1 MDIRVTRDQSRFVI
15 VGKQEGTTSLLLIK
29 DDGGQLQFT
38 IRVIAADAH
47 KGFGGRENIRLDL
60 YFVLIQDRYSHQIG
74 LNWPGNIGSTITP
87 SEAAIAITGG
97 SGQATQS
104 AFQILPQT
112 FLPSF
117 DLAQAKGWA
126 KMYRQATLVT
136 ANGTEAVFTSGG
148 EFNVQVQNNLTVNVQ
163 AIEFGT
169 KISVLPKYDSK
180 TGRIEL
186 EIVAD
191 VSDLDAEKGV
201 RGIPGRITS
210 HVETL
215 VNLELGQSVSLAG
228 IRARTE
234 RRKKNGIPG
243 LALIPF
249 IGALFGTNFSR
260 NGRQRVL
267 HVGRPVSRRA
277 DKSESTGPCR
287 RSATCVR
294 EFSRWGRRPRAHGPA
309 ARRARRPAH
318 ERKRARPMTG
328 GFAVSVLTPDGS
340 EQKINIAEIATL
352 TIGRDPSCHVV
363 LPSPAVSRIHLRV
376 ERSSGGVRVVD
387 QSANGTTLGDELV
400 GASGMLLSP
409 DGALRVGPYVLRI
422 APLAAAAADGA
433 RRRSSGGEFTAR
445 FSTTSTS
452 RRSTTPIWM
461 RRFCGR
467 ECCGPS
473 STSFRGSHQS
483 SPQRQTEGDS
493 SRRWLTRPLV
503 LAHSRNFSRTTRFL
517 KSWSSTRIRSTSN
530 GREEFV

>member
-1 MDIRVTRDQSRFVI
+1 VWSLHKKAFLVGVMLLTAMVELSAAAEVEGPRSIVLRVGEQKSLSARGIRSYSEGAPGPVDIRVTRDQSRFVI

-29 DDGGQLQFT
+29 DDGGQVQFT

-60 YFVLIQDRYSHQIG
+60 YFVSIQDRYSHQIG

-97 SGQATQS
+97 SGQATQT

-126 KMYRQATLVT
+126 KTYRQATLVT

-191 VSDLDAEKGV
+191 VSDLDPAKGV

-210 HVETL
+210 HVETT

-234 RRKKNGIPG
+234 RRRRKGIPG

-249 IGALFGTNFSR
+249 IGALFGTHSR
-260 NGRQRVL
+260 ETEDNESYMLIVPS
-267 HVGRPVSRRA
+267 VVEPVSL
-277 DKSESTGPCR
+277 S
-287 RSATCVR
+287 
-294 EFSRWGRRPRAHGPA
+294 
-309 ARRARRPAH
+309 
-318 ERKRARPMTG
+318 
-328 GFAVSVLTPDGS
+328 
-340 EQKINIAEIATL
+340 Q
-352 TIGRDPSCHVV
+352 RD
-363 LPSPAVSRIHLRV
+363 RV
-376 ERSSGGVRVVD
+376 E
-387 QSANGTTLGDELV
+387 E
-400 GASGMLLSP
+400 
-409 DGALRVGPYVLRI
+409 ALRVYESFHGGV
-422 APLAAAAADGA
+422 DGHELMDQP
-433 RRRSSGGEFTAR
+433 RVGHEDQ
-445 FSTTSTS
+445 STS
-452 RRSTTPIWM
+452 
-461 RRFCGR
+461 
-467 ECCGPS
+467 
-473 STSFRGSHQS
+473 GSE
-483 SPQRQTEGDS
+483 RA
-493 SRRWLTRPLV
+493 R
-503 LAHSRNFSRTTRFL
+503 
-517 KSWSSTRIRSTSN
+517 
-530 GREEFV
+530 

>member
-1 MDIRVTRDQSRFVI
+1 MWFLHKKALLAGVLLLTTMAELSATAEVDRPRSIVLRVGEQKSLSARGIRSYSEGAPGPVDIRVTRDQSRFVI

-60 YFVLIQDRYSHQIG
+60 YFVSIQDRYSHQIG

-97 SGQATQS
+97 SGQATQT

-136 ANGTEAVFTSGG
+136 ANGTEAVFSSGG

-191 VSDLDAEKGV
+191 ISDLDPEKGV

-234 RRKKNGIPG
+234 RRRKNGIPG

-249 IGALFGTNFSR
+249 IGALFGTHSR
-260 NGRQRVL
+260 ETEDNESYMLV
-267 HVGRPVSRRA
+267 VPSVVEPVSL
-277 DKSESTGPCR
+277 S
-287 RSATCVR
+287 
-294 EFSRWGRRPRAHGPA
+294 
-309 ARRARRPAH
+309 
-318 ERKRARPMTG
+318 
-328 GFAVSVLTPDGS
+328 
-340 EQKINIAEIATL
+340 Q
-352 TIGRDPSCHVV
+352 RD
-363 LPSPAVSRIHLRV
+363 RV
-376 ERSSGGVRVVD
+376 E
-387 QSANGTTLGDELV
+387 E
-400 GASGMLLSP
+400 
-409 DGALRVGPYVLRI
+409 ALRVYESFHGGVDGHELMDQPRVGHE
-422 APLAAAAADGA
+422 DQSTSGNEGA
-433 RRRSSGGEFTAR
+433 R
-445 FSTTSTS
+445 
-452 RRSTTPIWM
+452 
-461 RRFCGR
+461 
-467 ECCGPS
+467 
-473 STSFRGSHQS
+473 
-483 SPQRQTEGDS
+483 
-493 SRRWLTRPLV
+493 
-503 LAHSRNFSRTTRFL
+503 
-517 KSWSSTRIRSTSN
+517 
-530 GREEFV
+530 

>member
-1 MDIRVTRDQSRFVI
+1 VGLVLLMAIIELNVAAEVEGARSMVLRVGEQKSLSARGIRSYSEGTPGLADIRVTRDQTRFVI

-29 DDGGQLQFT
+29 NDGDQIQYT
-38 IRVIAADAH
+38 IRVIPADAD
-47 KGFGGRENIRLDL
+47 KGFGNRENIRLDL
-60 YFVLIQDRYSHQIG
+60 YFVSIQDRYSHQIG

-87 SEAAIAITGG
+87 SQAAIAITGG

-169 KISVLPKYDSK
+169 KVTVLPRYDSK

-234 RRKKNGIPG
+234 RRRKNGIPG
-243 LALIPF
+243 LALVPF
-249 IGALFGTNFSR
+249 IGALFGTHSR
-260 NGRQRVL
+260 ETEDNESYMLVVPSVVEPISLSQR
-267 HVGRPVSRRA
+267 
-277 DKSESTGPCR
+277 D
-287 RSATCVR
+287 
-294 EFSRWGRRPRAHGPA
+294 
-309 ARRARRPAH
+309 
-318 ERKRARPMTG
+318 
-328 GFAVSVLTPDGS
+328 
-340 EQKINIAEIATL
+340 
-352 TIGRDPSCHVV
+352 
-363 LPSPAVSRIHLRV
+363 RV
-376 ERSSGGVRVVD
+376 E
-387 QSANGTTLGDELV
+387 E
-400 GASGMLLSP
+400 
-409 DGALRVGPYVLRI
+409 ALRVYESFHGGV
-422 APLAAAAADGA
+422 DGHQLMDHPRVGHDA
-433 RRRSSGGEFTAR
+433 SPA
-445 FSTTSTS
+445 S
-452 RRSTTPIWM
+452 RHERA
-461 RRFCGR
+461 
-467 ECCGPS
+467 
-473 STSFRGSHQS
+473 Q
-483 SPQRQTEGDS
+483 
-493 SRRWLTRPLV
+493 
-503 LAHSRNFSRTTRFL
+503 
-517 KSWSSTRIRSTSN
+517 
-530 GREEFV
+530 

>member
-1 MDIRVTRDQSRFVI
+1 MWSPKKSASLVGLMLLVAMVELNVAAEVEGARSMVVRVGEQKSLSARGIRSYSEGAPGLADIRVTRDQSRFVI

-29 DDGGQLQFT
+29 NDGGQIQYS
-38 IRVIAADAH
+38 IRVIAADAD
-47 KGFGGRENIRLDL
+47 KGFGSRENIRLDL
-60 YFVLIQDRYSHQIG
+60 YFVSIQDRYSHQIG

-87 SEAAIAITGG
+87 SQAAIAITGG

-169 KISVLPKYDSK
+169 KVTVLPKYDSK

-191 VSDLDAEKGV
+191 VSDLDADKGV

-249 IGALFGTNFSR
+249 IGALFGTHSR
-260 NGRQRVL
+260 ETEDNESYMLVVPSVVEPISLSQR
-267 HVGRPVSRRA
+267 
-277 DKSESTGPCR
+277 
-287 RSATCVR
+287 
-294 EFSRWGRRPRAHGPA
+294 
-309 ARRARRPAH
+309 
-318 ERKRARPMTG
+318 
-328 GFAVSVLTPDGS
+328 
-340 EQKINIAEIATL
+340 N
-352 TIGRDPSCHVV
+352 
-363 LPSPAVSRIHLRV
+363 RV
-376 ERSSGGVRVVD
+376 E
-387 QSANGTTLGDELV
+387 E
-400 GASGMLLSP
+400 
-409 DGALRVGPYVLRI
+409 ALRVYESFHGGV
-422 APLAAAAADGA
+422 DGHQLMDQPRVGGDA
-433 RRRSSGGEFTAR
+433 LPPSGNERA
-445 FSTTSTS
+445 
-452 RRSTTPIWM
+452 
-461 RRFCGR
+461 
-467 ECCGPS
+467 
-473 STSFRGSHQS
+473 Q
-483 SPQRQTEGDS
+483 
-493 SRRWLTRPLV
+493 
-503 LAHSRNFSRTTRFL
+503 
-517 KSWSSTRIRSTSN
+517 
-530 GREEFV
+530 